1 MLNKENS
8 IKYEAVI
15 GLEVHAQLN
24 TKSKLF
30 SGDANAFGAPPNTHV
45 SAITLGHP
53 GTLPRMNKMAIEQAI
68 KMGLVCGSTIAKF
81 NYFARKN
88 YFYPDLPKG
97 YQISQHTT
105 PICVGGK
112 VKIRTAIGEKE
123 VQLTRIHLEEDAGKS
138 IHDQHDTMTL
148 LDYNRA
154 GVPLIEI
161 VTEPDMHSA
170 DEAAAYLTEIRKLV
184 RWIGVC
190 DGNMEEGS
198 LRCDAN
204 VSVRLHGET
213 KLGTRVEVKNL
224 NSIKHLKHAVEL
236 EIERL
241 SSLVESGERII
252 QETRSYD
259 AESGTTFSIRSKED
273 AEDYRY
279 FPEPD
284 LAPFEFD
291 DQFIEAIRKSLP
303 ELPEKL
309 YKQYQEQDGLSAY
322 DALQL
327 TEERMLS
334 DLFQRVA
341 STTPYKKQLANFL
354 IGPVR
359 SYLSE
364 HSETWTDVAITNE
377 NWHQLLELVAEGKIG
392 FSLAV
397 QKLLNPML
405 SNKAIDPVVLAN
417 ELNLIQNADNQ
428 EIQNWINQVI
438 HSMPDKAEEYR
449 KGKKGLIGLFVGE
462 VKKISKGKANPQ
474 KTTELLQLT
483 LNNKN

>member
-1 MLNKENS
+1 MS
-8 IKYEAVI
+8 INGMSDFEAVI

-24 TKSKLF
+24 TRSKLF
-30 SGDANAFGAPPNTHV
+30 AGDDASFGSEPNTHV

-53 GTLPRMNKMAIEQAI
+53 GTLPMMNREAIVHAI
-68 KMGLVCGSTIAKF
+68 KMGLVCNSRIAQY

-105 PICVGGK
+105 PICEGGY
-112 VKIRTAIGEKE
+112 VNITTSNGNRDIR
-123 VQLTRIHLEEDAGKS
+123 LTRIHLEEDAGKS
-138 IHDQHDTMTL
+138 IHDQHDAFTL

-161 VTEPDMHSA
+161 VSEPDLHSA
-170 DEAAAYLTEIRKLV
+170 DEAAAYLTKIRKLV
-184 RWIGVC
+184 RWIGIC

-204 VSVRLHGET
+204 ISVRPVGQS

-236 EIERL
+236 EISRL
-241 SSLVESGERII
+241 ISLEQSGEKII

-259 AESGTTFSIRSKED
+259 ADKGVTFSIRTKED

-284 LAPFEFD
+284 LAPFSFTNE
-291 DQFIEAIRKSLP
+291 FIEEVRQSLP
-303 ELPEKL
+303 TIPELRIKKYISE
-309 YKQYQEQDGLSAY
+309 YGLSEY
-322 DALQL
+322 DAEQL
-327 TEERMLS
+327 TEERTLS
-334 DLFQRVA
+334 DLFDTLAVQTKHR
-341 STTPYKKQLANFL
+341 KQLVNFL
-354 IGPVR
+354 LGPVR
-359 SYLSE
+359 AHINATQAQWEELK
-364 HSETWTDVAITNE
+364 ITPE
-377 NWHQLLELVAEGKIG
+377 NWYKLLQLVADGKLG

-397 QKLLNPML
+397 QKILPLML
-405 SNKAIDPVVLAN
+405 GDELADPVVIATSLDLMQDAG
-417 ELNLIQNADNQ
+417 EDEVDQ
-428 EIQNWINQVI
+428 WINHVLS
-438 HSMPDKAEEYR
+438 SMPEKVEEYR

-462 VKKISKGKANPQ
+462 VKRISKGKADLKITTSRLNEVLNQ
-474 KTTELLQLT
+474 KP
-483 LNNKN
+483 

>member
-1 MLNKENS
+1 MANINDT
-8 IKYEAVI
+8 KYEVVI

-30 SGDANAFGAPPNTHV
+30 SGDDASFGSEPNTHV

-53 GTLPRMNKMAIEQAI
+53 GTLPMMNREAINHAI
-68 KMGLVCGSTIAKF
+68 KMGLVCHCTIARY

-105 PICVGGK
+105 PICEGGYISISTSAGSRDIK
-112 VKIRTAIGEKE
+112 
-123 VQLTRIHLEEDAGKS
+123 LTRIHLEEDAGKS
-138 IHDQHDTMTL
+138 IHDQHESLSM

-161 VTEPDMHSA
+161 VSEPDLHSA
-170 DEAAAYLTEIRKLV
+170 EEAAAYLTKIRKLV
-184 RWIGVC
+184 RWIGIC

-204 VSVRLHGET
+204 ISIRPRGET

-236 EIERL
+236 EVKRL
-241 SSLVESGERII
+241 IDITESGDKIV

-259 AESGTTFSIRSKED
+259 ADSGTTFSIRVKED

-284 LAPFEFD
+284 LAPFSFTD
-291 DQFIEAIRKSLP
+291 DFIEKIKQDLP
-303 ELPEKL
+303 ELPEAKIL
-309 YKQYQEQDGLSAY
+309 RYVEEYGLPMY
-322 DALQL
+322 DAEQL
-327 TEERMLS
+327 TEDRYLS
-334 DLFQRVA
+334 DIFDQLTY
-341 STTPYKKQLANFL
+341 TTIYRKQLANFL
-354 IGPVR
+354 LGPVR
-359 SYLSE
+359 AHLNE
-364 HSETWTDVAITNE
+364 ITAEWNE
-377 NWHQLLELVAEGKIG
+377 LRFEPNNWNKLLELVASGRLG
-392 FSLAV
+392 FSVAV
-397 QKLLNPML
+397 QKILPVLLTDEQV
-405 SNKAIDPVVLAN
+405 DPVILANQLDLLQDADEDEIGGWVKQVLA
-417 ELNLIQNADNQ
+417 
-428 EIQNWINQVI
+428 
-438 HSMPDKAEEYR
+438 SMPDKVEEYR

-462 VKKISKGKANPQ
+462 VKKVSKGKADP
-474 KTTELLQLT
+474 KVTTTKINELLHQ
-483 LNNKN
+483 KP